1 MTPVRVLEL
10 RSVRGTGG
18 GPEKTILQGAART
31 NPDRYLITVC
41 YIRDARDPV
50 FSINRRASL
59 LPIDYVEIV
68 ERHSFDRSIVPALR
82 RLVRERRIDIVHAHD
97 YKTDVL
103 AWWLHRV
110 ERVIPMSTAHGWA
123 GHTPRE
129 RLVYHPLD
137 KLVLRSFPKVIAV
150 ADEIRDQLVRA
161 GVQAG
166 RVQTILNGID
176 HTKFRRDR
184 ARDRTIRERLQI
196 GDGHIVIGAV
206 GRLEKEKRYDLLID
220 AFAALRVT
228 FAGLRLLVAGEGSL
242 RATLQHRINELGLAD
257 VCHLLGQRDDV
268 IDLYHAFSVFVQS
281 SSNEGASNALLEAMA
296 LETPVVATDVGGTPQ
311 VVRNGI
317 DGLLVRPGSTEALA
331 EGIGTVIRDPVA
343 AATRV
348 AAARRRVETTLS
360 FDTRMATL
368 EAVYSDL
375 YTQHK
380 TGSQVAPIP
389 A

>member
-1 MTPVRVLEL
+1 
-10 RSVRGTGG
+10 
-18 GPEKTILQGAART
+18 
-31 NPDRYLITVC
+31 
-41 YIRDARDPV
+41 V
-50 FSINRRASL
+50 FSIDRHASL
-59 LPIDYVEIV
+59 LPIDYVEIM
-68 ERHSFDRSIVPALR
+68 ERHSFDRSVLPALR

-123 GHTPRE
+123 GHTRRE

-137 KLVLRSFPKVIAV
+137 KMVLRWFPKVIAV
-150 ADEIRDQLVRA
+150 ADDIRDQLVRA
-161 GVQAG
+161 GVQPR

-176 HTKFRRDR
+176 HTKFRRNR
-184 ARDRTIRERLQI
+184 AIEHDIRQRLPI
-196 GDGHIVIGAV
+196 SDNEVVIGAV

-220 AFAALRVT
+220 AFAALRAT
-228 FAGLRLLVAGEGSL
+228 FTGLRLLVAGEGSL

-268 IDLYHAFSVFVQS
+268 IELYHAFSVFVQS

-296 LETPVVATDVGGTPQ
+296 LETAIVATDVGGTPQ
-311 VVRNGI
+311 VARNGI
-317 DGLLVRPGSTEALA
+317 DGLLVRPGSSGALA
-331 EGIGTVIRDPVA
+331 EAIANVISDPAA
-343 AATRV
+343 AATRI
-348 AAARRRVETTLS
+348 ASARRRVETTLS
-360 FDTRMATL
+360 FETRMVTL

-375 YTQHK
+375 YNRHK
-380 TGSQVAPIP
+380 TRGVVAPMP